1 MKYATAA
8 EPCVICQVGTAHP
21 THGVRYEEMYDMTTI
36 TEFSVCDHCESQT
49 ANAAQMSINKLR
61 YLEVTCIPRV
71 TALHVLMKT
80 SYPLSPHV
88 YFDDSCDPKRQKV
101 LGLIAG
107 ELFDAQLAL
116 AAAFREFDFVYAT
129 GAGST
134 PFHYLAGQ
142 YGSLNLRIKE
152 MKALVKKHGKQQE
165 VVDYFRVLES
175 CVLNISPY
183 DLMKSDFEMMMS
195 VFKQRRKEDI
205 RRFPQNGVMWETL
218 DIDWELVKK
227 NFKEAK

>member
-8 EPCVICQVGTAHP
+8 EPCVICQAGTAHP
-21 THGVRYEEMYDMTTI
+21 THSVRYEEMYHMTTI
-36 TEFSVCDHCESQT
+36 TEFSVCDHCETQT
-49 ANAAQMSINKLR
+49 ANAEQMAINKLR
-61 YLEVTCIPRV
+61 YLEVSCIPRV
-71 TALHVLMKT
+71 TALRILMKT

-88 YFDDSCDPKRQKV
+88 YFDEYCDSKRQKV
-101 LGLIAG
+101 LGAIAG

-152 MKALVKKHGKQQE
+152 MKALVKKHGKQEE
-165 VVDYFRVLES
+165 VVDYFRVLDS

-183 DLMKSDFEMMMS
+183 DLMKSDFEMMKP
-195 VFKQRRKEDI
+195 VFQQRRRIDVK
-205 RRFPQNGVMWETL
+205 RFPQNNMLWEKME
-218 DIDWELVKK
+218 IDWELANK
-227 NFKEAK
+227 NYKEAK